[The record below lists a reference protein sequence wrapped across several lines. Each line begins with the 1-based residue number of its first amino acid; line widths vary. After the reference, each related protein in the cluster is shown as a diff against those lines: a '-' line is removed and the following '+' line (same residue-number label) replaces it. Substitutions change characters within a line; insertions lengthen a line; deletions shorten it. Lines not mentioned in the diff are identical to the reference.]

1 MFKKAIELSNN
12 EVASIKFKAYNT
24 IINFIDERIGINNT
38 TDIDAYI
45 KILRNDELT
54 FNVFIDINLSRL
66 VDIDINK
73 NIDRAFQV
81 VEYELSKAL
90 EKS

>member
-24 IINFIDERIGINNT
+24 IINFIDERIGINNA

>member
-12 EVASIKFKAYNT
+12 EVANITFKAYNP
-24 IINFIDERIGINNT
+24 IIKFIDEPIGINNVMGI
-38 TDIDAYI
+38 DIYI
-45 KILRNDELT
+45 KILRNDGLT
-54 FNVFIDINLSRL
+54 FS
-66 VDIDINK
+66 K

-81 VEYELSKAL
+81 VECELSKAL